1 MLPAHLLDEQNRGDA
16 WLASLQSNVVKKVNE
31 TLSSIAYKNLIE
43 LPRMIK
49 CVFGKRYFFFN
60 MGIA

>member
-1 MLPAHLLDEQNRGDA
+1 MACFFTEQY
-16 WLASLQSNVVKKVNE
+16 SLKVNE
-31 TLSSIAYKNLIE
+31 TLSNIAYKNLIE

-49 CVFGKRYFFFN
+49 CIFGKRYFFFS